1 MDRKTIV
8 KRIEEA
14 LQASDDNTVEL
25 RVDTKL
31 YRVRYDDEYQRYD
44 FDELSNKNYEP
55 WATHDSEWSVNE
67 LVPWLRACIGQF
79 KEPIWDTLLP
89 DPKKAGV
96 K

>member
-1 MDRKTIV
+1 MDRKTVV
-8 KRIEEA
+8 KRIEES
-14 LQASDDNTVEL
+14 LQASDDNVVEL

-31 YRVRYDDEYQRYD
+31 YRVRHDDYHEHYH
-44 FDELSNKNYEP
+44 FEEKSNKNYEA
-55 WATHDSEWSVNE
+55 WETCDSGWSVDE

-89 DPKKAGV
+89 ERKKASV